1 MAEDPFDLPEYRDNP
16 FINRLPP
23 LCDHHAVLD
32 GLTDLP
38 AFDPAERTYPAHIRL
53 HCLQRLTRY
62 FDPNERHL
70 DLDQRLDLM
79 IRQGYVGRDPLTT
92 GYMDHVTNGHA
103 RVVARDLRVSLRPAE
118 STAIGMALI
127 GVSGMGKTRSVQRI
141 LGRFTPQ
148 VIVHEQPFALH
159 QVAWLRLDCPA
170 KGSEKQL
177 CFSFFKEM
185 DRLLGTNFEARHG
198 ASREPVDKMLPQ
210 MAGIANRHALGLLV
224 VDEIQHLIE
233 APGPVRRSLLNF
245 FVTLVNVV
253 GVPVLLIGTPRA
265 LPLLDGAFRQARRV
279 SGFGSIMW
287 DRLPP
292 DETWKYFIKRMWRFQ
307 WTREPSDLTPEV
319 EETLYDE
326 SQGIIDIVI
335 KLYQLAQLKAI
346 QLGAVSGASETIDAA
361 LLRHVAEESL
371 SLVRP
376 MLDALRKNDQRAL
389 ERYDD
394 LVGFDMYVKQILSD
408 AAATIPRRSLSP
420 GASAAAPVGGFPS
433 TSTEADARIIEFLG
447 QLGIAAD
454 IAPALIAEIRTQ
466 TPGIGPFEMLQAV
479 GDRLRDRPPPTPPK
493 RPRKPK
499 APDPAAPTDPADLRL
514 LAAAGEGSAHARLT
528 AGGALRRPAEEA
540 SLTGR
545 TPLRDGVAVSA

>member
-23 LCDHHAVLD
+23 LRDHHAVLD

-103 RVVARDLRVSLRPAE
+103 RVVARDLRVSPRPAE

-292 DETWKYFIKRMWRFQ
+292 DETWNYFIKRMWRF
-307 WTREPSDLTPEV
+307 
-319 EETLYDE
+319 
-326 SQGIIDIVI
+326 
-335 KLYQLAQLKAI
+335 
-346 QLGAVSGASETIDAA
+346 
-361 LLRHVAEESL
+361 
-371 SLVRP
+371 
-376 MLDALRKNDQRAL
+376 
-389 ERYDD
+389 
-394 LVGFDMYVKQILSD
+394 
-408 AAATIPRRSLSP
+408 
-420 GASAAAPVGGFPS
+420 
-433 TSTEADARIIEFLG
+433 
-447 QLGIAAD
+447 
-454 IAPALIAEIRTQ
+454 
-466 TPGIGPFEMLQAV
+466 
-479 GDRLRDRPPPTPPK
+479 
-493 RPRKPK
+493 
-499 APDPAAPTDPADLRL
+499 
-514 LAAAGEGSAHARLT
+514 
-528 AGGALRRPAEEA
+528 
-540 SLTGR
+540 
-545 TPLRDGVAVSA
+545 

>member
-1 MAEDPFDLPEYRDNP
+1 MAEEPFDLPEYRDNP

-23 LCDHHAVLD
+23 LRDHHAALD

-38 AFDPAERTYPAHIRL
+38 TFDPKERSYPAYIRL
-53 HCLQRLTRY
+53 QCLQRLTRY

-79 IRQGYVGRDPLTT
+79 IRQGYVGRNPLTT
-92 GYMDHVTNGHA
+92 GYIDHLTNGHA
-103 RVVARDLRVSLRPAE
+103 RVVARDLQVSLRPAE

-141 LGRFTPQ
+141 LGRYAPQ
-148 VIVHEQPFALH
+148 VIVHEKPFALH

-198 ASREPVDKMLPQ
+198 GAREPVDKMLPQ
-210 MAGIANRHALGLLV
+210 MAAIANRHALGLLV

-233 APGPVRRSLLNF
+233 APGLVRQSLLNF

-279 SGFGSIMW
+279 SGLGSMMW

-292 DETWKYFIKRMWRFQ
+292 DETWNDFIERMWRFQ
-307 WTREPSDLTPEV
+307 WTSEPSDLTPEV
-319 EETLYDE
+319 KETLYAE
-326 SQGIIDIVI
+326 SQGVIDIVI
-335 KLYQLAQLKAI
+335 KLYLLAQLKAI
-346 QLGAVSGASETIDAA
+346 QLGALADAAEMIDAP
-361 LLRHVAEESL
+361 LLRHVALESL
-371 SLVRP
+371 GLVRP
-376 MLDALRKNDQRAL
+376 MLDALRRNDRRAL

-394 LVGFDMYVKQILSD
+394 LAGFDIYVQQTLSD
-408 AAATIPRRSLSP
+408 AAATIPRRSSAP
-420 GASAAAPVGGFPS
+420 ITSAASPIGAFPT
-433 TSTEADARIIEFLG
+433 TSSEGNARIVEILG
-447 QLGIAAD
+447 ELGVAPD
-454 IAPALIAEIRTQ
+454 IAPVLIKEIRAQ
-466 TPGIGPFEMLQAV
+466 MPEIGSLELVQAV
-479 GDRLRDRPPPTPPK
+479 AERLRDRTPPIPPK
-493 RPRKPK
+493 KPRKRK
-499 APDPAAPTDPADLRL
+499 APDPATPADPSDLRVL
-514 LAAAGEGSAHARLT
+514 VASGDGPAHARL
-528 AGGALRRPAEEA
+528 ADGGVLRRPAEEA
-540 SLTGR
+540 LVGQVVLTG
-545 TPLRDGVAVSA
+545 GAVSA